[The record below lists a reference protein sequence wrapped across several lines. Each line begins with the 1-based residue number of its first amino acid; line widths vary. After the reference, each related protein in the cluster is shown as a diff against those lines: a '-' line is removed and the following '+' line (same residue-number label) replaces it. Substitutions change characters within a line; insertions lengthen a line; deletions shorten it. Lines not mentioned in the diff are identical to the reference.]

1 MQRRIVRKTYTWG
14 VIAIGLL
21 LIVWGL
27 YTAIRQYIPHNT
39 QWYVTQTLFLTVICA
54 ACRSLPV
61 FLSNNK
67 AMDLSVISILM
78 TYLTMGTAQAIVVFA
93 LSSLFTFSFN
103 EQGDKRVVTIY
114 NNDPEKSLFNIGS
127 VIIAIAVPGAVVSL
141 TGWSPGEFVYPDVL
155 IVTVIFALLTF
166 LINALI
172 MMGLFSMI
180 DGLGR
185 YEAMQILLGLIP
197 NVLPVMPLGYVMALF
212 LRQESGMLVV
222 LFMLLPLLLA
232 RHGWKLYVDSI
243 NQQQKLV
250 DALNVSME
258 ARDAYT
264 SGHAQ
269 RVRDYATMIA
279 RELGLSGRDIYS
291 IRRGA
296 LLHDVGKVG
305 VSDTVLLKPGK
316 LTPEEREHIE
326 AHPVIGASITEQ
338 VKFDSEII
346 DMVRHHHE
354 RFDGN
359 GYPDRLKGEEISRN
373 ARILAVAD
381 TLDAMLSDRPYR
393 KGMAPE
399 RALSLIQE
407 ASGTQFDPQMVDA
420 LMRAAQREENKF
432 LKESKAS

>member
-1 MQRRIVRKTYTWG
+1 
-14 VIAIGLL
+14 
-21 LIVWGL
+21 
-27 YTAIRQYIPHNT
+27 
-39 QWYVTQTLFLTVICA
+39 
-54 ACRSLPV
+54 
-61 FLSNNK
+61 
-67 AMDLSVISILM
+67 
-78 TYLTMGTAQAIVVFA
+78 
-93 LSSLFTFSFN
+93 
-103 EQGDKRVVTIY
+103 
-114 NNDPEKSLFNIGS
+114 
-127 VIIAIAVPGAVVSL
+127 
-141 TGWSPGEFVYPDVL
+141 
-155 IVTVIFALLTF
+155 
-166 LINALI
+166 
-172 MMGLFSMI
+172 
-180 DGLGR
+180 
-185 YEAMQILLGLIP
+185 
-197 NVLPVMPLGYVMALF
+197 
-212 LRQESGMLVV
+212 
-222 LFMLLPLLLA
+222 
-232 RHGWKLYVDSI
+232 
-243 NQQQKLV
+243 
-250 DALNVSME
+250 
-258 ARDAYT
+258 
-264 SGHAQ
+264 
-269 RVRDYATMIA
+269 MIA

-393 KGMAPE
+393 KGMDPE
-399 RALSLIQE
+399 RALSLIRE